1 MRRIMTFLA
10 GVVAGGALVYFAMNF
25 HVIRSREGFHLVP
38 KVSAQMAS
46 TYVDIREFQVADWA
60 QNAQVA
66 AALVQANR
74 KDLLDN
80 AINDSFNQGVDG
92 LLNRNPR

>member
-1 MRRIMTFLA
+1 MRRILTFFS
-10 GVVAGGALVYFAMNF
+10 GVIFGGALIYFAMNF
-25 HVIRSREGFHLVP
+25 HVIRSQEGFDLVP
-38 KVSAQMAS
+38 KVHPQLAT

-60 QNAQVA
+60 QHAEVA

-80 AINDSFNQGVDG
+80 AVNDTLNQEIDQF
-92 LLNRNPR
+92 LNRNPR

>member
-1 MRRIMTFLA
+1 MRRISTFLS
-10 GVVAGGALVYFAMNF
+10 GVVVGGALIYCAMNF
-25 HVIRSREGFHLVP
+25 HVIRSREGFDLVP
-38 KVSAQMAS
+38 KVHPQLVT

-60 QNAQVA
+60 QHAEIA

-80 AINDSFNQGVDG
+80 AVNDTLNQGIDQFFDG
-92 LLNRNPR
+92 NPR